1 MVQAPPDATSSL
13 STLDQMPRTDPLP
26 QEELDKYQEPRTV
39 FMAHLASYRE
49 IEGAK
54 NGWEQL
60 ATQHGGILNALP
72 REISRVLIPNKGIF
86 YRIEVGPFASIKEAK
101 ELCLMLKEHKTYC
114 LPLKRIR

>member
-1 MVQAPPDATSSL
+1 
-13 STLDQMPRTDPLP
+13 
-26 QEELDKYQEPRTV
+26 
-39 FMAHLASYRE
+39 MAHLASYRE

-60 ATQHGGILNALP
+60 ATQHGAILNDLS

-101 ELCLMLKEHKTYC
+101 ELCLMLNEHKTYC
-114 LPLKRIR
+114 HPLKKIR